1 MASGAPTVFIIDD
14 DASVRRALGRVM
26 TTGGL
31 DWKSFG
37 SVEEF
42 LDGGESVAEGCIVTD
57 LVRPGMDCVE
67 LRKRLESARAQ
78 LPLIILTAN
87 ETEEAQAVARDTG
100 AVAYFR
106 KPVDSNALLDAVRW
120 AIRAQGRKPDY
131 GGS

>member
-1 MASGAPTVFIIDD
+1 MASGRVTIFIIDD

-26 TTGGL
+26 AYAGF

-37 SVEEF
+37 CVEDF
-42 LDGGESVAEGCIVTD
+42 LAAIGPEDTGCIIVD
-57 LVRPGMDCVE
+57 LIRPGLDSSDLKKQLDAAN
-67 LRKRLESARAQ
+67 LR

-87 ETEEAQAVARDTG
+87 DTEEAQAAAREAG

-120 AIRAQGRKPDY
+120 ATLSPSRKNAHE
-131 GGS
+131 SL